1 VQQSLCPAGRK
12 DQIGD
17 EKFELEREQE
27 EDRII
32 DLDLSTMN
40 YKQQQYYEWRQNEI
54 LARRCNI

>member
-1 VQQSLCPAGRK
+1 
-12 DQIGD
+12 
-17 EKFELEREQE
+17 LEREQE